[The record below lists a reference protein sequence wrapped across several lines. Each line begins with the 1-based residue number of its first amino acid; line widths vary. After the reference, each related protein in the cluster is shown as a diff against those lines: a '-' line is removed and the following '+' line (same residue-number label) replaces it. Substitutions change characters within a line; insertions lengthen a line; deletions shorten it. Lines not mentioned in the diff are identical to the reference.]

1 MFKLKTFVY
10 PSLFL
15 LGFMPLVVSAQVQRV
30 QLEVNS
36 QSSGQEVI
44 RLKQLIQ
51 QQHPRANLANVQIQ
65 SVEVQAKSRQ
75 GQAMMRLNIG
85 GTYSAAQNI
94 DGNPQTFNS
103 DLPRTFSRLNFQA
116 PPRANQNGVW
126 QLEMQGQIKVARIVV
141 SLSTQR
147 VPPAPTPAL
156 VTQNLGSYR
165 FNKIIEGVERV
176 SVNKN
181 NLKTIELTS
190 VKNSIEIFE
199 VRALLADGS
208 EVYLDELIGSYRT
221 GTKRTIRFDAL
232 RGERVRSIV
241 IRAVTS
247 NLIGSRGEIEVR
259 IGSYD

>member
-1 MFKLKTFVY
+1 MLKFKTLVY

-15 LGFMPLVVSAQVQRV
+15 CSFLPMVVTAQVQRV

-36 QSSGQEVI
+36 QSSGREI
-44 RLKQLIQ
+44 IYLKQLIQ
-51 QQHPRANLANVQIQ
+51 RQHPRANLQDAQIQ
-65 SVEVQAKSRQ
+65 SVDVQAKSRQ
-75 GQAMMRLNIG
+75 GRAVMRLNIG

-94 DGNPQTFNS
+94 EGQPRTFDSN
-103 DLPRTFSRLNFQA
+103 LPRTFDRLTFQA
-116 PPRANQNGVW
+116 PHQVNQRGVW

-141 SLSTQR
+141 SLVTQR
-147 VPPAPTPAL
+147 VPPVPTPAI
-156 VTQNLGSYR
+156 TSYNLGSYR

-190 VKNSIEIFE
+190 VKNSIEVFE

-208 EVYLDELIGSYRT
+208 EIYLDQLIGSYRT
-221 GTKRTIRFDAL
+221 GTKRSIRFDAV
-232 RGERVRSIV
+232 RGLRVRSLM

-247 NLIGSRGEIEVR
+247 NLFGSRGEIEVEV
-259 IGSYD
+259 GSFD